1 MKEYNPLILKK
12 DNYLPHQWDFLTK
25 KGNPKARISALIGGF
40 GCGKSKI
47 LITKAAYCLTNKI
60 NPNSGKSNG
69 LILYPTYSLAEEVF
83 VQPFIELLEKCRI
96 PYDYNIASH
105 KFRTLFGD
113 IKIYVT
119 NQANKIVGSNY
130 TWAGVDEL
138 DIESFKNA
146 DIAISK
152 ALGRLR
158 GCEDAELFITTTPE
172 GYSFCWDFLVNKA
185 SDDKVVI
192 HGKTTDN
199 PYLPKSYIQSLRDN
213 YDDNLL
219 KAYLLGQ
226 FTNLQ
231 RGNTY
236 HGFERD
242 KNVKECKYNRN
253 QPIHVGWDFNVM
265 PQACCIIQEQPN
277 SPNIQ
282 VIDEIA
288 LDADSSGGDLLT
300 ERMCRTIKQRYPNS
314 QYFAYPDA
322 TGAARHSSARFSDI
336 DIIRRN
342 GFMVHVRHINPLVVN
357 RVNSMNNNLAKGNMI
372 IDPKCKGLIRD
383 LEQVVNKEGTR
394 DIDKTTH
401 KNLTHL
407 SDALGYYVDF
417 SKYATIKPSIGTQAR

>member
-1 MKEYNPLILKK
+1 MKASNLILKK
-12 DNYLPHQWDFLTK
+12 ENYLPHQWDFLTK
-25 KGNPKARISALIGGF
+25 KGNPEARITALVGGF
-40 GCGKSKI
+40 GCGKTKV
-47 LITKAAYCLTNKI
+47 LLTKAAYCLTNKV
-60 NPNSGKSNG
+60 NPITGKSNG

-83 VQPFIELLEKCRI
+83 VQPFIELLEKCNI

-105 KFRTLFGD
+105 KFRTIYGN

-146 DIAISK
+146 DIAVSK

-172 GYSFCWDFLVNKA
+172 GYSFCYDFLVTKA
-185 SDDKVVI
+185 SKDKVVV

-213 YDDNLL
+213 YDENLL
-219 KAYLLGQ
+219 KAYLEGQ

-231 RGNTY
+231 KGQTY
-236 HGFERD
+236 NGFSRD
-242 KNVKECKYNRN
+242 KNIKECKYDRAK
-253 QPIHVGWDFNVM
+253 PIHIGWDFNIL
-265 PQACCIIQEQPN
+265 PQCCVVVQEQLH
-277 SPNIQ
+277 SPNIR

-288 LDADSSGGDLLT
+288 LDGDGSGDVLT
-300 ERMCRTIKQRYPNS
+300 ERMCKTIKQKYPNTK
-314 QYFAYPDA
+314 YYAYPDA
-322 TGAARHSSARFSDI
+322 TGAARHSSARYSDI
-336 DIIRRN
+336 EIIRRN
-342 GFMVHVRHINPLVVN
+342 GFMVYVKHINPLVIN
-357 RVNSMNNNLAKGNMI
+357 RVNSMNNNLTKGNMI

-394 DIDKTTH
+394 DIDKTTN
-401 KNLTHL
+401 KELTHL
-407 SDALGYYVDF
+407 SDALGYYVEF
-417 SKYATIKPSIGTQAR
+417 KYPTVKPVLGTTDR